1 MASAR
6 RRRPGFAVACTAK
19 RPYITSMASN
29 PLEIPDSGRSGAD
42 RMRVILT
49 VVVVLGFLAVAGAV
63 FWLSEQQARKMQV
76 GTPDFTAQT
85 FSLTDQ
91 TGAVRTSADF
101 AGTPVALFFG
111 YTYCPDVCPMTLTLL
126 ANALDEVADRDIDTG
141 PLQTVFITVDAA
153 RDTPAQLAAYLSLFD
168 MKVTGLTGSAA
179 QLVAVQAGFGAYAA
193 RVEEEDGVVL
203 WDHTATVYLYD
214 AAGAFAGTIVFNE
227 PPEFVTEKLARLFA
241 DE

>member
-1 MASAR
+1 MGQAVRNIGGRGVVIGAVI
-6 RRRPGFAVACTAK
+6 GFC
-19 RPYITSMASN
+19 
-29 PLEIPDSGRSGAD
+29 L
-42 RMRVILT
+42 L
-49 VVVVLGFLAVAGAV
+49 AGAV
-63 FWLSEQQARKMQV
+63 FWLAERQARQMDLGFRNFQ
-76 GTPDFTAQT
+76 
-85 FSLTDQ
+85 DQ
-91 TGAVRTSADF
+91 PFELVDHTGAVRRNADF
-101 AGTPVALFFG
+101 AGAPVALFFG